1 MLATFDFDPSEINPS
16 KVVPRILYV
25 SITSILQIITILQIY
40 LKTFY
45 RRSNQRWQIHTSSL
59 FPILYSIIPEI
70 TRSEQH
76 CQTKEYRRLY
86 QRRDEK
92 TWSMRRARPA
102 ELNFT
107 RIFTWPQYFIGHL
120 MPGHVLPCPS
130 VARRPPMNQS
140 AAFKDFFLIPGI
152 RNPPYLA
159 WNILRAI
166 SRLFLSF
173 PPILSFFSHRFSIS
187 SLPFN
192 AGDGLFVVGNALR
205 ERERERG
212 VVQFLRRRKE
222 RKPLEIGNAEKTV
235 GLLRCRVRFSS

>member
-1 MLATFDFDPSEINPS
+1 
-16 KVVPRILYV
+16 
-25 SITSILQIITILQIY
+25 
-40 LKTFY
+40 
-45 RRSNQRWQIHTSSL
+45 
-59 FPILYSIIPEI
+59 
-70 TRSEQH
+70 
-76 CQTKEYRRLY
+76 
-86 QRRDEK
+86 
-92 TWSMRRARPA
+92 MRRARPA

-140 AAFKDFFLIPGI
+140 AAFKDFFLKPGI

-212 VVQFLRRRKE
+212 EWFSFFDEGKKGSHLKLETRRKRSGCYVVACDSRVDPGTDCTRACVGRCVSHGGNFCSRVVGDLFE
-222 RKPLEIGNAEKTV
+222 RCIFRSIRNWVNLTK
-235 GLLRCRVRFSS
+235 